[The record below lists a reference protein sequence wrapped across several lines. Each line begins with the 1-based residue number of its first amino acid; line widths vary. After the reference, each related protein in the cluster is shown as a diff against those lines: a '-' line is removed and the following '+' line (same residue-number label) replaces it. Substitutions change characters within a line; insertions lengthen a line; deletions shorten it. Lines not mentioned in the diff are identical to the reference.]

1 VYVVHFIHDS
11 SVYGSNIYGSINL
24 RNSTIEK
31 EYILMAKSKTPKTN
45 GGNEVVSNPGVTVA
59 NAATTE
65 VAGTTAETTVVK
77 KARAAKSPEAKSAA
91 PKLEAVPRSNNLVP
105 INLEDEIRKAAY
117 LISERRGF
125 VAGYES
131 EDWMAAEREVR
142 QRYRQ
147 QHSA

>member
-1 VYVVHFIHDS
+1 
-11 SVYGSNIYGSINL
+11 
-24 RNSTIEK
+24 
-31 EYILMAKSKTPKTN
+31 MAKSKTPKTN
-45 GGNEVVSNPGVTVA
+45 GGNEVVSNPVA
-59 NAATTE
+59 AVPNAATAE
-65 VAGTTAETTVVK
+65 VAAAAETTVK

-105 INLEDEIRKAAY
+105 INLEDEIRKVAY
-117 LISERRGF
+117 LLSERRGF
-125 VAGYES
+125 VPGHES